1 MAEGKSAL
9 NGQTPRAGEE
19 SKESQ
24 NHARDVVGSP
34 VEQSQHQQEVAEVE
48 ILAEKDMS
56 VFGQRGEEP
65 VIVDAEAN
73 QRKKKAE
80 VSTVSPQLQALG
92 KSAGPGTPGPATP
105 GLNRAIGIGGGAG
118 GAAAGR
124 FGARRGGGRAST
136 QGADSGLRTG
146 SSRFYAL
153 GTERGR
159 EAFAFDGVI
168 TGGLIEELDKDD
180 LFLGEGGDAGSAI
193 ELQKRQAALRSQRII
208 DSCMAFPDEKPGAMY
223 FRFWGDNPF
232 VHAALDAQST
242 FGVDVDT
249 ASYTLAR
256 RYLTDGNLP
265 EKAQIRTEEFVNY
278 FKPDIDAPT
287 EGTFRVHT
295 ELAPSR
301 FGGPDDKWMLRVT
314 VRGKDVAREERQPL
328 NLTFVVDVSG
338 SMRQNGRL
346 ETVKH
351 GLRLLT
357 AQLDANDSVALVAYS
372 NESRVVLPMTSAASR
387 ALIEEAIHGLQPGGG
402 TNAEAGL
409 RMGYAAA
416 ADQVSGGRHHR
427 VVLLSDGVA
436 NIGQTDQD
444 RINADIAKHRD
455 RGIYLN
461 TIGVGMGNHNDVFLE
476 QLANKGDGICNY
488 IDDDKEARRA
498 LVENFTGAFEPIARD
513 VKIQLEFSSGVVKR
527 YRQIGYENRAIADAD
542 FRNDAVDAG
551 EIGAGHQ
558 VTALYELELEPN
570 AELVKTPLASVRL
583 RWKEPTG
590 VDRDPLEDS
599 ATEREWST
607 SMNQAVSWE
616 GASYGFR
623 RAACVAQFAELL
635 RRSQHARG
643 DSLDELIAESQRLER
658 EHLAATPGADD
669 DFIEFLALLERSR
682 QVILDGIRDR
692 TPLDDCV
699 RTLRDR
705 RHRQHCRIVFQED
718 VDKLQVLE
726 VEIAELEAKVR
737 ELVEQESH

>member
-1 MAEGKSAL
+1 
-9 NGQTPRAGEE
+9 
-19 SKESQ
+19 
-24 NHARDVVGSP
+24 
-34 VEQSQHQQEVAEVE
+34 
-48 ILAEKDMS
+48 
-56 VFGQRGEEP
+56 
-65 VIVDAEAN
+65 
-73 QRKKKAE
+73 
-80 VSTVSPQLQALG
+80 
-92 KSAGPGTPGPATP
+92 
-105 GLNRAIGIGGGAG
+105 
-118 GAAAGR
+118 
-124 FGARRGGGRAST
+124 
-136 QGADSGLRTG
+136 
-146 SSRFYAL
+146 
-153 GTERGR
+153 
-159 EAFAFDGVI
+159 
-168 TGGLIEELDKDD
+168 
-180 LFLGEGGDAGSAI
+180 
-193 ELQKRQAALRSQRII
+193 
-208 DSCMAFPDEKPGAMY
+208 MY

-232 VHAALDAQST
+232 VRAALDAQST

-256 RYLTDGNLP
+256 RYLSDGNLP
-265 EKAQIRTEEFVNY
+265 EKAQVRTEEFVNY
-278 FKPDIDAPT
+278 FKPDVDAPT
-287 EGTFRVHT
+287 EGVFRVHT

-301 FGGPDDKWMLRVT
+301 FGGPDDKLMLRVT

-338 SMRQNGRL
+338 SMNQNGRI

-372 NESRVVLPMTSAASR
+372 NQARIVLPMTSAASR
-387 ALIEEAIHGLQPGGG
+387 AVIEEAIHGLQTGGG

-409 RMGYAAA
+409 MMGYAAA
-416 ADQVSGGRHHR
+416 ADQVSDGRHHR

-444 RINADIAKHRD
+444 RINADIKKYRD
-455 RGIYLN
+455 CGIYLN
-461 TIGVGMGNHNDVFLE
+461 TIGVGMNNHNDVFLE

-488 IDDDKEARRA
+488 IDNDKEARRA

-570 AELVKTPLASVRL
+570 ASLVKAPLATVRL

-590 VDRDPLEDS
+590 AERDPLEDS
-599 ATEREWST
+599 ATERQSYT
-607 SMNQAVSWE
+607 TMSQAASWE

-623 RAACVAQFAELL
+623 RAACVAQFAEIL
-635 RRSQHARG
+635 RRSQHART
-643 DSLDELIAESQRLER
+643 DSLDELLAESQRLER
-658 EHLAATPGADD
+658 EHLAGTPGADD
-669 DFIEFLALLERSR
+669 DFIEFLGLLERSR
-682 QVILDGIRDR
+682 QVILDDFRNR
-692 TPLDDCV
+692 TALDDCV

-705 RHRQHCRIVFQED
+705 RYRHHSCIVFLEEEGKVQE
-718 VDKLQVLE
+718 LE